1 MSLAATAGTVVSAGL
16 GGRAWRGHRA
26 RPGSERP
33 AHATGSDRRRRGTG
47 RRGARHASSDEH
59 GARRVTVYR
68 TSQLRN
74 QDTFPLALVRS
85 PARWGPTKTSSAQ
98 AGDRSQVPLGS
109 KLGDGFASR
118 RGGVLSQ
125 IAHVENVSEHEQR
138 VGVVGHVVGGLHELE
153 RAPRGG
159 LRLDRGPTEQV
170 RPREQQLAS
179 DEGTPIGERDGR
191 LERIGEPEELRAA
204 DPAL

>member
-1 MSLAATAGTVVSAGL
+1 MSTWPPLGGGAERVPGAERPMVFTSTSGGLTSAVIRSMSLAATAGSVVSAGL

-74 QDTFPLALVRS
+74 QDTFPPGTRQVARTMGPNEDVKRPGGRPQPGS
-85 PARWGPTKTSSAQ
+85 PWLEAWRW
-98 AGDRSQVPLGS
+98 L
-109 KLGDGFASR
+109 
-118 RGGVLSQ
+118 
-125 IAHVENVSEHEQR
+125 R
-138 VGVVGHVVGGLHELE
+138 V
-153 RAPRGG
+153 APRRRA
-159 LRLDRGPTEQV
+159 LPDRA
-170 RPREQQLAS
+170 RRERQ
-179 DEGTPIGERDGR
+179 
-191 LERIGEPEELRAA
+191 RA
-204 DPAL
+204 